1 MLTRNRGYRNTSK
14 DYKIPRFIYKKFP
27 RLRVA
32 LSRRIAVYN
41 AQLDLIERLENEGK
55 ILCVRP
61 IRPLE
66 VNRIE
71 RDVTKLEDLYEEGF
85 EQGELFCRQHWDK

>member
-1 MLTRNRGYRNTSK
+1 M
-14 DYKIPRFIYKKFP
+14 
-27 RLRVA
+27 
-32 LSRRIAVYN
+32 
-41 AQLDLIERLENEGK
+41 IERLENEGK

-85 EQGELFCRQHWDK
+85 EQGELFCRQHWDKSK